1 MISYYYMPET
11 IHFLWICICTFSKRR
26 IYNKFLGVRSCLG
39 VQKKKKKIC
48 LRLLIKFQALSCL
61 IKILSQVDDGS
72 EVLNY
77 ILDKL

>member
-1 MISYYYMPET
+1 MISYYYIPET

-26 IYNKFLGVRSCLG
+26 IYNKFLGVRNCLG
-39 VQKKKKKIC
+39 VQKKKIC
-48 LRLLIKFQALSCL
+48 LRLLIKFQELSCL